1 MISLPVLTV
10 ILLFSSCK
18 TAEPLVK
25 NGLALDT
32 IVSIT
37 LYDNKHEDLLD
48 SAFEIIDKYE
58 NMFSKTIENSDINR
72 INSRTEDSVE
82 VSQETA
88 DLINTALKYSKIS
101 NGSFDIT
108 VDIISRLWGFSDTPS
123 VPDQQDIER
132 LLPYVDHNYVSVNGN
147 TVTISDPNVK
157 IDLGA
162 IAKGYIAD
170 KVKEYLIASGV
181 KNAIINLGGN
191 VLCIGGKPSGEPMKI
206 GIKKPF
212 FNDISMT
219 VKIMNESVV
228 SSGVYER
235 NFEVNGKL
243 YHHIINPKTGYPY
256 DNGLLSVTI
265 ISENS
270 TDGDALS
277 TSCFAL
283 GLVKGMELVDSLNN
297 VYAVFITDDFE
308 LHYSEGAEDFIA

>member
-10 ILLFSSCK
+10 ILFFSSCK

-58 NMFSKTIENSDINR
+58 NMFSNTIENSDINR

-108 VDIISRLWGFSDTPS
+108 VDIISGLWGFSDTPS

-191 VLCIGGKPSGEPMKI
+191 VLCIGGKPNGEPMKI